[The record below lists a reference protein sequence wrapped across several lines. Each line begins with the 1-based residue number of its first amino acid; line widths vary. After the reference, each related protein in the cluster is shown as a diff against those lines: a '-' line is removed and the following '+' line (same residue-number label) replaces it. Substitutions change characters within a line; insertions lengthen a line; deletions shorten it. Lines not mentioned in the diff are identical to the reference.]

1 MSLTAKQLEQ
11 LQQNGKCCNRQ
22 HPELDAH
29 KLVVKHI
36 RAKYPGAHI
45 IISPIVGSVI
55 NRSDRIKHWGVMKA
69 MGYEKGT
76 PDMFIPVPRAEFHG
90 LFIEMKSLKA
100 KAMDTDSFQNK
111 FIRDMISMGYCA
123 VVCYGEQE
131 AIKYID
137 KYMESRRCFQ
147 ECI

>member
-1 MSLTAKQLEQ
+1 MSLTVQELEQ
-11 LQQNGKCCNRQ
+11 LQQKGKCCKRE

-36 RAKYPGAHI
+36 RAKYPWAHI
-45 IISPIVGSVI
+45 MMSPIVGMQI
-55 NRSDRIKHWGVMKA
+55 RKSDRIKHWGVMKA

-90 LFIEMKSLKA
+90 LFIEMKSA
-100 KAMDTDSFQNK
+100 KGTKPPEDGFQYRFN
-111 FIRDMISMGYCA
+111 RDMIELGYCA
-123 VVCYGEQE
+123 VICYGEAE

-137 KYMESRRCFQ
+137 KYMGS
-147 ECI
+147 